1 MTRLSHH
8 PVPCC
13 LVHEVVLGGSHKL
26 IDLVGYSVSER
37 VVEGVLTEFLLQFEQ
52 PHVLLVETLA
62 YETLPMLL
70 VQGLVN

>member
-1 MTRLSHH
+1 
-8 PVPCC
+8 
-13 LVHEVVLGGSHKL
+13 
-26 IDLVGYSVSER
+26 VSER